1 MKPDGKIL
9 EYKSPIKV
17 HQVLSEF
24 THHSL
29 SDRVPVSKH
38 MHPNADLAGAR
49 LYYLLPLPVP
59 PPQKKPAE
67 ESKNRSKKRVRF
79 TEDVKGGGSSDG
91 PQGET
96 AGGAVRI
103 KIVISKQELQAMLQV
118 QKEWAPQPPL
128 ESGPDLK

>member
-24 THHSL
+24 AHHSL
-29 SDRVPVSKH
+29 SDRVPVAKH

-59 PPQKKPAE
+59 APQKKPAAE
-67 ESKNRSKKRVRF
+67 NKSKSKKRVRF
-79 TEDVKGGGSSDG
+79 TDDVKGGGSSDG
-91 PQGET
+91 PPAT
-96 AGGAVRI
+96 AGATVRI
-103 KIVISKQELQAMLQV
+103 KLVISKQELQAMLQV
-118 QKEWAPQPPL
+118 QKEWVPSPL
-128 ESGPDLK
+128 ESGPDVK